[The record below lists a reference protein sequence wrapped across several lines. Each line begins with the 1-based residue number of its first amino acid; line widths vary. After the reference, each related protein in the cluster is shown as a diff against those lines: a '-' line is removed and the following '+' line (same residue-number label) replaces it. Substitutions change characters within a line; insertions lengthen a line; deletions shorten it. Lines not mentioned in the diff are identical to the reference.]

1 MARVFIAVRESFK
14 ISLIKGVVVVR
25 ASILKSLSIT
35 TILRALRGFI
45 FRRLF
50 VNKIGILKVTLS
62 STTNLVLNMLLLT
75 CPVELYKRKIS
86 Y

>member
-50 VNKIGILKVTLS
+50 INEIGILKVVLFN
-62 STTNLVLNMLLLT
+62 TTNPVLDMLLLT
-75 CPVELYKRKIS
+75 RPIELYKCRIS